1 MEVKIRC
8 CFHPEI
14 SPSQRNFGLKIKQGF
29 ARPDSHV
36 RSLLSS
42 SIVLRTRGCLTVW
55 CEWYEISV
63 NSWKKVSSATAT
75 TATDT
80 TASATTASASTA
92 SASTASATTNSAT
105 NVETTSTALTVSSVC
120 TKSKLEIGLAIR
132 ETPGSD
138 KEPEESQDNLHVDVN
153 SSGDA
158 ISSWEHKAR
167 GLYF

>member
-1 MEVKIRC
+1 MDVKIYIHFVVVSSRI
-8 CFHPEI
+8 F
-14 SPSQRNFGLKIKQGF
+14 PSHWNFGLKMKQGF
-29 ARPDSHV
+29 ARPDMHA

-42 SIVLRTRGCLTVW
+42 SIALRTRGCLTVW

-80 TASATTASASTA
+80 TASATTA

-158 ISSWEHKAR
+158 TSSWEHKAR